1 MSAGRLDIAGDAR
14 RAFETMRD
22 GGIAVLP
29 MDVGYAVIG
38 CSGDAL
44 ERIFVTKRRAPTKY
58 NAMLGSAEIS
68 RQLHTLT
75 QRQRDIVE
83 AITIDHD
90 LPLGVIGPADM
101 NHPMLKAM
109 DEKAMARSTHN
120 GTVCMLLNAGPLH
133 AEITRLSLENT
144 RPLFGSSA
152 NLTMQGT
159 KFRVED
165 IEQDIKDIA
174 DLVLDYGLRKYH
186 GYKLSST
193 LIDLETMQVVRYGS
207 CFDTISD
214 VLKRHFDIELP
225 QPQ

>member
-1 MSAGRLDIAGDAR
+1 MQGRLDIKGDAA
-14 RAFETMRD
+14 RAFATLRD
-22 GGIAVLP
+22 GGIGILP

-38 CSGDAL
+38 CSGEAL

-68 RQLHTLT
+68 RELHTLT
-75 QRQRDIVE
+75 PLQRDVVE

-90 LPLGVIGPADM
+90 LPLGVIGPAAMD
-101 NHPMLKAM
+101 HPMLRAM
-109 DEKAMARSTHN
+109 DEKALTRSTHN
-120 GTVCMLLNAGPLH
+120 GTVCMLLNAGPFH

-165 IEQDIKDIA
+165 IEDDIKGIA
-174 DLVLDYGLRKYH
+174 DLVVDYGLRKYH
-186 GYKLSST
+186 GYRLSST
-193 LIDLETMQVVRYGS
+193 LIDLETMKVVRYGS

-214 VLKRHFDIELP
+214 VLRRHFGIELP

>member
-83 AITIDHD
+83 AITIDHG

-165 IEQDIKDIA
+165 IEQ
-174 DLVLDYGLRKYH
+174 
-186 GYKLSST
+186 
-193 LIDLETMQVVRYGS
+193 ETMQVVRYGS